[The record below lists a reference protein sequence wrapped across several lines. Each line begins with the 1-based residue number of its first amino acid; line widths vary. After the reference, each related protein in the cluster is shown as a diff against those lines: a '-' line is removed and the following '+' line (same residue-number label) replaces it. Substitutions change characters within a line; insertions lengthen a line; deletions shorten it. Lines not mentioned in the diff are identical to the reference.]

1 MNPRLGTLALAAILG
16 VAGTALAADP
26 LADIEAA
33 ARAAGGFSGFS
44 AERGRQLFNT
54 QGKDWSCATCHT
66 ANPRD
71 SGRHTVTGKAIAPMA
86 PAVNARRLTDPAKVA
101 KWFKRNCKDVFAR
114 ECTAQEQGDVVAYLR
129 SPGK

>member
-1 MNPRLGTLALAAILG
+1 MNQRLGTLALAAWLG
-16 VAGTALAADP
+16 VAGPALAAGP
-26 LADIEAA
+26 LADIEAT
-33 ARAAGGFSGFS
+33 ARAAGGFGGFS

-54 QGKDWSCATCHT
+54 RGTDWSCATCHT
-66 ANPRD
+66 ANPREG
-71 SGRHTVTGKAIAPMA
+71 GRHTVTGKAIAPMA

-129 SPGK
+129 SLAK